1 MTFSCRVELD
11 FECVLPNTKLL
22 VNIQFPQ
29 NKLAGS
35 QKARFLAQNQN
46 TQGKT
51 RYFENPYTD

>member
-46 TQGKT
+46 TQRKT

>member
-22 VNIQFPQ
+22 MNIQIPQ

-35 QKARFLAQNQN
+35 QQARFWAQNQN